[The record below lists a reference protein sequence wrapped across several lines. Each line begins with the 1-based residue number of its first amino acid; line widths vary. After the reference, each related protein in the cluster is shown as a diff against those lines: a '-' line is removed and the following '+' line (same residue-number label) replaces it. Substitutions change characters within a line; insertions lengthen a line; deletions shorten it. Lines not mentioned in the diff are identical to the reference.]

1 MAAPD
6 PAKPVLLFTGDEALL
21 IQRAEDDVISRALP
35 EGRNGFNFSAHSAGD
50 GGGDS
55 AISLARTV
63 PMMSRRR
70 VVVLRDIDKADAAL
84 VDNIMAYL
92 DAPAQSSL
100 LVLSGPKLTATRLRN
115 KVKKLGEVHKFSSR
129 DVRPDAFIQEHVRSA
144 RCTISGQAA
153 RLLQELVGADLG
165 RLQGELDK
173 LINFAGGPGKNIDVD
188 AVEAVCSVVAEA
200 VIWDL
205 TDALLARNVDRAL
218 ASAHRLLEEGEASHR
233 LLSIVTWQF
242 RQLLELQD
250 ALQRGGGL
258 PGRWSRMP
266 SRKLRAAQ
274 SRLQQRPLRPDVV
287 LGALSE
293 ANHAFNRSRAGDRR
307 VFEGLILR
315 LATG

>member
-21 IQRAEDDVISRALP
+21 IQRAEDDVINRALP
-35 EGRNGFNFSAHSAGD
+35 EGRSGFNFSAHSAGD
-50 GGGDS
+50 GGGD
-55 AISLARTV
+55 AALNLARTV

-84 VDNIMAYL
+84 VDNIMKYL
-92 DAPAQSSL
+92 EAPSASSL
-100 LVLSGPKLTATRLRN
+100 LLLTGPKLQATRLRN
-115 KVKKLGEVHKFSSR
+115 KVKKIGGVHKFSSR
-129 DVRPDAFIQEHVRSA
+129 DVRPDAFIQEHVRSVK
-144 RCTISGQAA
+144 CSISGQAS
-153 RLLQELVGADLG
+153 RLLQELVGTDLG

-173 LINFAGGPGKNIDVD
+173 LINYAGGPGKTIDVD

-205 TDALLARNVDRAL
+205 TDALLSRNVDRAL

-242 RQLLELQD
+242 RQLLELQES
-250 ALQRGGGL
+250 LQRGRGL
-258 PGRWSRMP
+258 PGRWSKMP
-266 SRKLRAAQ
+266 SRKVRDAQ
-274 SRLQQRPLRPDVV
+274 ALLQRRPLKPDVV

-293 ANHAFNRSRAGDRR
+293 ANHSFNRSRAGDRR

-315 LATG
+315 LAGS